1 MNTPPVLMLAG
12 VSTFLLVLTWLGGIA
27 LAAAKW
33 RSYPRGA
40 AIVLCSALALL
51 AVHLLNVLLGYG
63 LQTLSLEPEQQ
74 LLILQ
79 LLSLLLAVVNV
90 ATYAALAY
98 AIFSGRGAAAG

>member
-1 MNTPPVLMLAG
+1 MNTSPVLILASA
-12 VSTFLLVLTWLGGIA
+12 STFLLVLTWLGGIA

-51 AVHLLNVLLGYG
+51 AVHLLNGLLGYG
-63 LQTLSLEPEQQ
+63 LQSLYLEPEQQ

-79 LLSLLLAVVNV
+79 LMSLLVAVVNV